1 MSRGGSRRGGDRSE
15 QPQVNPEGWAVAGN
29 AARPP
34 SKVDLS
40 NFGKISKALPTTF
53 GPGSVFAG
61 KKDKRESLS
70 RTSSSSNMFSML
82 QNAESGA
89 DKGIHLLVLC
99 GRQD

>member
-1 MSRGGSRRGGDRSE
+1 MSRGGSRRGGDRNE

-34 SKVDLS
+34 SKPVDLT
-40 NFGKISKALPTTF
+40 NFGKISNKALPTTF

-70 RTSSSSNMFSML
+70 RTNSSSNMFSML

-89 DKGIHLLVLC
+89 DKGTWFGALLFW
-99 GRQD
+99 